1 MSQSRSQ
8 DETKGKLYV
17 VSTGP
22 GDLDNLT
29 PLARKAITESEV
41 IIGNQFYLEQM
52 QPLLEGKK
60 VINSHMGREVDRARE
75 AVHMAIDHK
84 VAMVS
89 GGDAGVYGMASIV
102 LELAQ
107 HEAPGLEVKIV
118 PGVTAATAAA
128 SILGSPLSSDFLII
142 SLSDLLTPWE
152 VIEKRLDLGFQMGI
166 PMAVYNP
173 RSHNRP
179 SNLRKALEI
188 GLRHA
193 KPDTPV
199 GIVRNAYRGEGES
212 CAVTDLG
219 SLYEDDSMV
228 DMHSMVIIGGEGTRL
243 LREGEHVKGIITP
256 RGYHRKYV
264 Y

>member
-1 MSQSRSQ
+1 M
-8 DETKGKLYV
+8 
-17 VSTGP
+17 VSIGP

-29 PLARKAITESEV
+29 PLAREAIIESDV
-41 IIGNQFYLEQM
+41 VIGNKFYLDQM
-52 QPLLEGKK
+52 TPLLEGKK
-60 VINSHMGREVDRARE
+60 IINSRMGKEVDRARE
-75 AVHMAIDHK
+75 AVDLAASSK

-107 HEAPGLEVKIV
+107 SEAPGLKVKVI

-128 SILGSPLSSDFLII
+128 SILGSPLSSDFLVI

-152 VIEKRLDLGFQMGI
+152 IIEKRLDLGFQMGI

-179 SNLRKALEI
+179 GNLRKALEI

-193 KPDTPV
+193 RPDTPV
-199 GIVRNAYRGEGES
+199 GIVRNAYRGEEES
-212 CAVTDLG
+212 FTVTDLR
-219 SLYEDDSMV
+219 SLHDDDSIV
-228 DMHSMVIIGGEGTRL
+228 DMHSMVIIGGEGSRL
-243 LREGEHVKGIITP
+243 LMEGEDVRGIITP

>member
-1 MSQSRSQ
+1 MSPSPSQ
-8 DETKGKLYV
+8 DESKGMLYV
-17 VSTGP
+17 VSIGP

-29 PLARKAITESEV
+29 PLARRAIVEADV
-41 IIGNQFYLEQM
+41 VIGNKFYLDQM
-52 QPLLEGKK
+52 TPLLEGKK
-60 VINSHMGREVDRARE
+60 VISSHMGKEVDRARE
-75 AVHMAIDHK
+75 AVKLAAGSK

-107 HEAPGLEVKIV
+107 HEAPGLKVKII

-128 SILGSPLSSDFLII
+128 SILGSPLSSDFLVI

-152 VIEKRLDLGFQMGI
+152 VIEKRLDLGFQMRI

-179 SNLRKALEI
+179 GNLRRALEI
-188 GLRHA
+188 GLCYAR
-193 KPDTPV
+193 PDTPV
-199 GIVRNAYRGEGES
+199 GIVRNAYRSEGES
-212 CAVTDLG
+212 FTVTDLG
-219 SLYEDDSMV
+219 SLYEDDSAV

-243 LREGEHVKGIITP
+243 LMEGEDVRGIITP